1 MEVFEAIQKRHSV
14 RSYLSDEVPVEKMK
28 KILESARLAPSAGNI
43 QPWHFIVVTDQQK
56 RKKLSKGRYAKFLV
70 ESPVVLVGCGNKK
83 ASPNWY
89 AADTTIAMQNM
100 VLTATS
106 EGLGTCWIGS
116 FNENQVKKLL
126 NIPERFRVIALLA
139 LGYRRETVELASKV
153 LHFFRRKKKLEKI
166 TSLEEFGK
174 CLFNKEKT
182 TIQERKRGMVVRKI
196 SPPSEVPYG
205 TRNFTNITTGNFQNS
220 YPKR

>member
-14 RSYLSDEVPVEKMK
+14 RSYLSEEVPVEKLE
-28 KILESARLAPSAGNI
+28 KILEVAHLAPSAGNI

-56 RKKLSKGRYAKFLV
+56 RKSLSKGRYAKFLV
-70 ESPVVLVGCGNKK
+70 ESPVVLVGCGDKK

-89 AADTTIAMQNM
+89 AVDTTIAMQNM

-126 NIPERFRVIALLA
+126 NIPERYCVVALLA
-139 LGYRRETVELASKV
+139 LGYRSESVDLSRKV

-174 CLFNKEKT
+174 KLFNKKKT
-182 TIQERKRGMVVRKI
+182 IVLSPGMN
-196 SPPSEVPYG
+196 PNLP
-205 TRNFTNITTGNFQNS
+205 
-220 YPKR
+220 